1 MKQAGGRP
9 KGVST
14 STVEVETFG
23 FRLRKLRESAR
34 LEQDEFGRLF
44 GVSRNTQGQY
54 ERNKAH
60 PNAEYLAAVCHKLEA
75 STNWLLL
82 GQGDM
87 QQKKPQQSVGY
98 DPAVMQKCSV
108 VARHIAAG
116 QNPALSPQAEAELAS
131 ELYEFFMGKRQ

>member
-1 MKQAGGRP
+1 MKQGGGRP

-14 STVEVETFG
+14 SAVEVETFG

-54 ERNKAH
+54 ERNNAH
-60 PNAEYLAAVCHKLEA
+60 PNAVYLADVCQKFGA
-75 STNWLLL
+75 SADWLLL
-82 GQGDM
+82 GRGDM
-87 QQKKPQQSVGY
+87 QAGSPQPAVGY
-98 DPAVMQKCSV
+98 DPAVMQKCSML
-108 VARHIAAG
+108 ARHVAAG
-116 QNPALSPQAEAELAS
+116 QNPPLAPQAEAQLAS